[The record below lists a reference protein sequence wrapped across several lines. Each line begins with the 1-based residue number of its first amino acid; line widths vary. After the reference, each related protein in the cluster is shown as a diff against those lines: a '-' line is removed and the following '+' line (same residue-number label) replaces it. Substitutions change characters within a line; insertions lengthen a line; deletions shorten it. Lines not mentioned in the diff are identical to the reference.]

1 MATKTVSIEK
11 DFHAVTFMRTQRDKI
26 SKDIANM
33 DFEEIKK
40 YFSKKKATRHR
51 PASKKFMPAAGEV
64 VFVS

>member
-33 DFEEIKK
+33 DFEEIKE
-40 YFSKKKATRHR
+40 YFSKRRTTKR
-51 PASKKFMPAAGEV
+51 PVANKKFMPTAGDV
-64 VFVS
+64 